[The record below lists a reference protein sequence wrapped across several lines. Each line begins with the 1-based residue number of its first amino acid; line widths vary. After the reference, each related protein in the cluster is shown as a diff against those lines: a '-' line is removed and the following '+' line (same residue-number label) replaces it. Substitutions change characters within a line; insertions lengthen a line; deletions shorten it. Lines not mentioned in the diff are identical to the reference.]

1 MRLLLTND
9 DGIHAQGLAALEA
22 IARSLSDDVWICAPE
37 AEQSGA
43 SRSLTLTE
51 PLRVRR
57 LDEQRFAVRGTP
69 TDCVMLG
76 IQYLV
81 EGARPDLVL
90 SGVNRGL
97 NAAED
102 VTMSGTV
109 AGAIEGM
116 ALGVPS
122 IALSQ
127 MMGAYRGDHREDFR
141 PAEGF
146 APALIE
152 RLVAAGWPS
161 DVILNINFPIATGA
175 PVGQV
180 AAREVPGGQVPGGQV
195 EVTRQGFR
203 DVRTRFAEQRT
214 DLRGRDYYWL
224 GYRNEPS
231 RPAEGTDLRAAYEG
245 RISVTP
251 LHIDLTHMPTVHALR
266 AVIGGPVAARRPGGA
281 GQPA

>member
-1 MRLLLTND
+1 MRLLVTND
-9 DGIHAQGLAALEA
+9 DGIHAEGLAVLER
-22 IARSLSDDVWICAPE
+22 IARALSDDVWICAPE

-43 SRSLTLTE
+43 SRSLTLAE

-57 LDEQRFAVRGTP
+57 LDDRRFAVLGTP
-69 TDCVMLG
+69 TDCVMLA

-81 EGARPDLVL
+81 TGERPDLVL

-97 NAAED
+97 NAGED

-116 ALGVPS
+116 ALGVPA

-127 MMGAYRGDHREDFR
+127 MMGYADDAL
-141 PAEGF
+141 PAPFETAETFGPGLV
-146 APALIE
+146 A
-152 RLVAAGWPS
+152 RLVELGWPR
-161 DVILNINFPIATGA
+161 DVILNVNFPAR
-175 PVGQV
+175 P
-180 AAREVPGGQVPGGQV
+180 AAEVNEV

-203 DVRTRFAEQRT
+203 DVRTRYAEQRT

-224 GYRNEPS
+224 GYKAEPS
-231 RPAEGTDLRAAYEG
+231 RPAPGTDLRAAYEG

-251 LHIDLTHMPTVHALR
+251 LHIDLTHMETVQALKAAMGGAPPKLR
-266 AVIGGPVAARRPGGA
+266 AKT
-281 GQPA
+281 